1 MNGRNV
7 GNGVVNEDELAAGD
21 PAEEAYLA
29 EDSIAEEDEAEVE
42 ASGEGEEASA
52 TPPPEYDL
60 LNDVTQHYLN
70 EIGAKPLF
78 TAQEEYDWACRARA
92 GEFLARQKMIEHNL
106 RLVVNI
112 AKHYLNRGIPLL
124 DLVEEGNLGLIHAI
138 EKFDPERGFR
148 FSTYATWW
156 IRQSIERAIM
166 NQSRTIRLPVHVVKE
181 INLILRA
188 FRHLES
194 SNGREIRLEQIA
206 HLVDR
211 PVEDIRR
218 AIALNEHIAS
228 LDAPLE
234 IDPNHTIADAIP
246 DDNAIDPENLLH
258 STEVSDLLGQWVRQ
272 LPEKQRRV
280 LERRYGL
287 GGADISTLEE
297 VAEELSLT
305 RERVRQIQI
314 EALDQLRRMIKRGGV
329 TRESLL

>member
-1 MNGRNV
+1 MTMT
-7 GNGVVNEDELAAGD
+7 GNNADQESDLIDNEMSSEEEDDEEFLAN
-21 PAEEAYLA
+21 PEEEEAA
-29 EDSIAEEDEAEVE
+29 PQPEVE
-42 ASGEGEEASA
+42 
-52 TPPPEYDL
+52 L

-78 TAQEEYDWACRARA
+78 TAQEEYSWACRARQ
-92 GEFLARQKMIEHNL
+92 GDFVARQKMIEHNL

-124 DLVEEGNLGLIHAI
+124 DLIEEGNLGLIHAI

-188 FRHLES
+188 FRHLEMA
-194 SNGREIRLEQIA
+194 NGKETRLEQIA
-206 HLVDR
+206 HLIDRSVDD
-211 PVEDIRR
+211 VRR
-218 AIALNEHIAS
+218 AISLNEHIAS

-234 IDPNHTIADAIP
+234 IDPDHTIADAIA
-246 DDNAIDPENLLH
+246 DENALDPEELLQ
-258 STEVSDLLGQWVRQ
+258 SSEVGSLINQWVEQ
-272 LPEKQRRV
+272 LTDKQRRV

-287 GGADISTLEE
+287 GGAEISTLEE
-297 VAEELSLT
+297 VAAELNLT

-314 EALDQLRRMIKRGGV
+314 EALDQLRRVIKRGGV
-329 TRESLL
+329 TRDNLI

>member
-1 MNGRNV
+1 MD
-7 GNGVVNEDELAAGD
+7 GNTDQESDLADEESPQEEVSEEGFLAD
-21 PAEEAYLA
+21 PEAVEEAA
-29 EDSIAEEDEAEVE
+29 A
-42 ASGEGEEASA
+42 
-52 TPPPEYDL
+52 PPPEVEL

-78 TAQEEYDWACRARA
+78 TPAEEYSWACRARA
-92 GEFLARQKMIEHNL
+92 GDFVARQKMIEHNL

-124 DLVEEGNLGLIHAI
+124 DLIEEGNLGLIHAI

-188 FRHLES
+188 FRHLELA
-194 SNGREIRLEQIA
+194 NGKETRLEQIA
-206 HLVDR
+206 HLIDRSVDE
-211 PVEDIRR
+211 VRR
-218 AIALNEHIAS
+218 AITLNEHIAS

-234 IDPNHTIADAIP
+234 IDPDHTIADAIA
-246 DDNAIDPENLLH
+246 DDNAVDPEELLQSSEVGNLVNLWI
-258 STEVSDLLGQWVRQ
+258 EQ
-272 LPEKQRRV
+272 LTDKQRRV

-287 GGADISTLEE
+287 GGAEVSTLEE
-297 VAEELSLT
+297 VAVELNLT

-314 EALDQLRRMIKRGGV
+314 EALDQLRRVIKRGGI
-329 TRESLL
+329 TRENLI

>member
-1 MNGRNV
+1 MD
-7 GNGVVNEDELAAGD
+7 GNADQESELTGEELAQEEA
-21 PAEEAYLA
+21 AEEGFLA
-29 EDSIAEEDEAEVE
+29 DPDTV
-42 ASGEGEEASA
+42 EEAA
-52 TPPPEYDL
+52 APPPEVEL

-78 TAQEEYDWACRARA
+78 TPAEEYSWACRARA
-92 GEFLARQKMIEHNL
+92 GDFVARQKMIEHNL

-124 DLVEEGNLGLIHAI
+124 DLIEEGNLGLIHAI

-188 FRHLES
+188 FRHLELA
-194 SNGREIRLEQIA
+194 NGKETRLEQIA
-206 HLVDR
+206 HLIDRSVDE
-211 PVEDIRR
+211 VRR
-218 AIALNEHIAS
+218 AITLNEHIAS

-234 IDPNHTIADAIP
+234 IDPDHTIADAIA
-246 DDNAIDPENLLH
+246 DDNAVDPEELLQSSEVGNLVNLWI
-258 STEVSDLLGQWVRQ
+258 EQ
-272 LPEKQRRV
+272 LTDKQRRV

-287 GGADISTLEE
+287 GGAEVSTLEE
-297 VAEELSLT
+297 VAVELNLT

-314 EALDQLRRMIKRGGV
+314 EALDQLRRVIKRGGI
-329 TRESLL
+329 TRENLI

>member
-1 MNGRNV
+1 MSENTDQDIA
-7 GNGVVNEDELAAGD
+7 ELPDPEAYAEELAGD
-21 PAEEAYLA
+21 EGFLA
-29 EDSIAEEDEAEVE
+29 NREEDESSAATPEVE
-42 ASGEGEEASA
+42 
-52 TPPPEYDL
+52 L

-78 TAQEEYDWACRARA
+78 TPKEEYHWACLARTGNFA
-92 GEFLARQKMIEHNL
+92 ARQKMIEHNL

-112 AKHYLNRGIPLL
+112 AKHYLNRNIPLL
-124 DLVEEGNLGLIHAI
+124 DLIEEGNLGLIHAI

-188 FRHLES
+188 YRHVEMTS
-194 SNGREIRLEQIA
+194 GKETRLEQIA
-206 HLVDR
+206 HLIDR
-211 PVEDIRR
+211 SVEDVRK

-234 IDPNHTIADAIP
+234 IDPDHTIADAIA
-246 DDNAIDPENLLH
+246 DEDAQDPEEMLQAF
-258 STEVSDLLGQWVRQ
+258 EVSSLVKQWVTQ
-272 LPEKQRRV
+272 LSDKQRRV

-287 GGADISTLEE
+287 GGAEISTLED
-297 VAEELSLT
+297 VAAELSLT

-314 EALDQLRRMIKRGGV
+314 EALDQLRKLIKRGGV
-329 TRESLL
+329 TQDSLI

>member
-1 MNGRNV
+1 MTMT
-7 GNGVVNEDELAAGD
+7 GNSDQESDLMDNEMS
-21 PAEEAYLA
+21 P
-29 EDSIAEEDEAEVE
+29 EDEAEE
-42 ASGEGEEASA
+42 EFLADPEEEEA
-52 TPPPEYDL
+52 TPAPEVEL

-78 TAQEEYDWACRARA
+78 TPQEEYSWACRARQ
-92 GEFLARQKMIEHNL
+92 GDFVARQKMIEHNL

-124 DLVEEGNLGLIHAI
+124 DLIEEGNLGLIHAI

-188 FRHLES
+188 FRHLEMA
-194 SNGREIRLEQIA
+194 NGKETRLEQIA
-206 HLVDR
+206 HLIDRSVDD
-211 PVEDIRR
+211 VRR
-218 AIALNEHIAS
+218 AISLNEHIAS

-234 IDPNHTIADAIP
+234 IDPGHTIADAIA
-246 DDNAIDPENLLH
+246 DENALDPEELLQ
-258 STEVSDLLGQWVRQ
+258 SSEVGSLVNQWVEQ
-272 LPEKQRRV
+272 LTDKQRRV

-287 GGADISTLEE
+287 GGAEISTLEE
-297 VAEELSLT
+297 VAAELNLT

-314 EALDQLRRMIKRGGV
+314 EALDQLRRVIKRGGV
-329 TRESLL
+329 TRENLI